1 MKETVSMQR
10 AVRHLRD
17 TFVRYMLP
25 TSKRFKGQQRRPRS
39 YNLHQQAN
47 DLLGEDELL
56 VTLFRLT
63 CIRILLPFGT
73 IIAIKTIREALK
85 RAPSR
90 RARAALTSFI
100 MGVLR
105 SLKVCSMY
113 RLKFLIAEDGGL
125 FREDSDVSGS
135 FMLATTIRD
144 APRRRKKKISS
155 LSASILHSSEA
166 QRKLG
171 FSSLVDCL
179 GASLHTI
186 SMCLTTTCIQTE
198 LIYEHRRPEM
208 VSDAL

>member
-1 MKETVSMQR
+1 M
-10 AVRHLRD
+10 
-17 TFVRYMLP
+17 
-25 TSKRFKGQQRRPRS
+25 
-39 YNLHQQAN
+39 
-47 DLLGEDELL
+47 
-56 VTLFRLT
+56 TLFRLT

-171 FSSLVDCL
+171 FSSLVGKKVTFPFL
-179 GASLHTI
+179 ASRMITI
-186 SMCLTTTCIQTE
+186 SSQTVWVLRYTPFQCAWYDKSMSSSSTHPPALPSFGFTQTTTCIQTE